1 MVGAHEVAAF
11 RLRDVVSV
19 PFERVW
25 EDMART
31 FLVKPCKFA
40 LTAQKDAT
48 EHEVLHTLRMV
59 LGVDEGE
66 RRAPRAAEH
75 HPFVDAQVFA
85 ELLNVG
91 HGRHGRVVF
100 KFSPWRR
107 AATAT
112 LIELDDAPMVRIEVT
127 AVIGLAAPAW
137 AAVDDEHRRPFRMAG
152 NFPCHAVHVT
162 DVQHAFEMRFNAGI
176 EHTVKVGHAS
186 ATRPEFDGV
195 LHHQDDA
202 MQPEARR
209 MTDVRPAV
217 DVFSDW
223 ATEGRDEGMERGHAA
238 AVGEMLAFG
247 LNRTATLG
255 HGFRAID
262 VGCGNG
268 WVVRQLAA
276 VPFCSHAEGV
286 DGAPGMIE
294 KAKRVDPEGHYHH
307 AMLPDW
313 TPEGRFDLLISM
325 EVLYYLHDPAA
336 MLAAFRNAWLE
347 PGGWAVVGV
356 DHYAEHE
363 DSLDW
368 PEKVGVHMTTMSEAQ
383 WLQAWAEAGFESIET
398 WRAAGDPGTLVI
410 AGRCPS

>member
-1 MVGAHEVAAF
+1 
-11 RLRDVVSV
+11 
-19 PFERVW
+19 
-25 EDMART
+25 
-31 FLVKPCKFA
+31 
-40 LTAQKDAT
+40 
-48 EHEVLHTLRMV
+48 
-59 LGVDEGE
+59 
-66 RRAPRAAEH
+66 
-75 HPFVDAQVFA
+75 
-85 ELLNVG
+85 
-91 HGRHGRVVF
+91 
-100 KFSPWRR
+100 
-107 AATAT
+107 
-112 LIELDDAPMVRIEVT
+112 
-127 AVIGLAAPAW
+127 
-137 AAVDDEHRRPFRMAG
+137 
-152 NFPCHAVHVT
+152 
-162 DVQHAFEMRFNAGI
+162 MRFNARV
-176 EHTVKVGHAS
+176 EHTVEVGHAS
-186 ATRPEFDGV
+186 ATRPECDGV

-209 MTDVRPAV
+209 MTNVRPAV

-223 ATEGRDEGMERGHAA
+223 ATEGRDAGMERGHAA
-238 AVGEMLAFG
+238 AVSEMLAFG
-247 LNRTATLG
+247 LTRTAALG
-255 HGFRAID
+255 RGFRAID

-313 TPEGRFDLLISM
+313 TPEGRFDLLVSM

-336 MLAAFRNAWLE
+336 MLATFRNTWLE

-368 PEKVGVHMTTMSEAQ
+368 PEKVGVHMTTMTEAQ
-383 WLQAWAEAGFESIET
+383 WLEAWTEAGFEAIET